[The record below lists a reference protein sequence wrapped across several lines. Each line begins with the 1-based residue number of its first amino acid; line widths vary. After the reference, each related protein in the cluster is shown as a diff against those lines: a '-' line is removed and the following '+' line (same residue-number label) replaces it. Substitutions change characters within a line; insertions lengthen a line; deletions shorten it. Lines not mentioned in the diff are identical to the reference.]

1 MTTATVRKVATDFLT
16 HKESSVLALKGA
28 WGVGKTHFWDNL
40 IKEVGDKL
48 QPSRYS
54 SVSLFGIASKR
65 ELAIAL
71 YANVLDFQTPPPEG
85 PLELKNC
92 LRWVWNHISAGCV
105 WCFKRYARHSKRL
118 PFGNISWMSN
128 LPSSFEVVASHGIKN
143 AVICLD
149 DFERLDHKSFS
160 PEELMGFINE
170 LKQQRGCKV
179 VLIFNENEL
188 DETKEIFEKYR
199 EKIIDMELLY
209 APTAQ
214 ETVAIAIPL
223 DTPYR
228 DTLVKHAG
236 ELGLTN
242 IRVLRKIVR
251 ITRMMDNVTSKLDPQ
266 VMEQAVRTLV
276 LFAWCYYEKNKTKP
290 TLEFVLSRNPYHT
303 LFDTKADSKMDPKLK
318 NWDTLLRNYG
328 FTITEDIDLTIKK
341 IIEQGYLDDTGF
353 EEKAQELNTQILNG
367 QNKADLDTVW
377 EPLNHSFDDN
387 LDEFVGVVRTKF
399 DKYVDFI
406 NLNFLNSLV
415 VILRELGQS
424 SFADGLIAE
433 YFTARKND
441 HHSFD
446 LKSLPSVL
454 RPTDTILLERCFEL
468 QAKTHAPLTLDAA
481 IRHFIANNSW
491 DDAQMKP
498 LQVATEEE
506 FYNCFKQHK
515 GEDLTDF
522 VRTCQRYAEMQG
534 NEAIAQRVHC
544 ALVRIGKENTINRF
558 RVVKR
563 FAITEEDLNKTN

>member
-1 MTTATVRKVATDFLT
+1 MPTATVRKVATDFLT
-16 HKESSVLALKGA
+16 RKEPGVLALKGA

-40 IKEVGDKL
+40 VKELHDKL
-48 QPSRYS
+48 QPTRYS

-65 ELAIAL
+65 ELSIAL
-71 YANVLDFQTPPPEG
+71 YAKMHDFHAAHSEEHQG
-85 PLELKNC
+85 ICSWAKKRASQKLEKYAKKAADSKEYNILNDIP
-92 LRWVWNHISAGCV
+92 WVKA
-105 WCFKRYARHSKRL
+105 L
-118 PFGNISWMSN
+118 PRA
-128 LPSSFEVVASHGIKN
+128 FEAFASLTIKN

-149 DFERLDHKSFS
+149 DFERLDHERF
-160 PEELMGFINE
+160 PVEELMGFINE
-170 LKQQRGCKV
+170 LKEDRGCKV

-188 DETKEIFEKYR
+188 DGTKEIFEKYR
-199 EKIIDMELLY
+199 EKVIDMELLY

-214 ETVAIAIPL
+214 ESVAIAVPP
-223 DTPYR
+223 DTPCR

-251 ITRMMDNVTSKLDPQ
+251 ITRIMDNVASKLDPQ

-276 LFAWCYYEKNKTKP
+276 LLAWCYYEKNKAKP
-290 TLEFVLSRNPYHT
+290 TLEFVLSRNSYRS
-303 LFDTKADSKMDPKLK
+303 LFDKNEDSEKDPQLEK
-318 NWDTLLRNYG
+318 WDTLLRNYG
-328 FTITEDIDLTIKK
+328 FTIAEDLDLTIKA
-341 IIEQGYLDDTGF
+341 IIEQGYLEDTGF

-377 EPLNHSFDDN
+377 EALNHSFDDN

-406 NLNFLNSLV
+406 SLNFLNSLV
-415 VILRELGQS
+415 VILRELGQGPL
-424 SFADGLIAE
+424 ADALITE
-433 YFTARKND
+433 YFAAREND

-446 LKSLPSVL
+446 LKSLPSLL
-454 RPTDTILLERCFEL
+454 RPTDTILLERCLAL

-481 IRHFIANNSW
+481 IRYFITNNSW

-498 LQVATEEE
+498 LQDASEEE

-522 VRTCQRYAEMQG
+522 VRNCQRYAGIQG
-534 NEAIAQRVHC
+534 NEAIAPKVHR
-544 ALVRIGKENTINRF
+544 ALVRIGKENAINRF
-558 RVVKR
+558 RVVHR
-563 FAITEEDLNKTN
+563 FGITEEELDKAS